1 MCEDQQLTMEF
12 EQLYPILKELIC
24 DAKNGQVKVTLE
36 LNNYDET
43 AELFFQQDQEFRID
57 TLMILPFTE
66 SKVDTIKAYVSYK
79 INATKQHNHLV

>member
-12 EQLYPILKELIC
+12 SQLYPILKELIT
-24 DAKNGQVKVTLE
+24 DAKNGQVKITLE

-57 TLMILPFTE
+57 TLLILAFNE

-79 INATKQHNHLV
+79 INATKQHNFLV